1 MELLQEHT
9 HSAGHYKMKAR
20 TGAQKAEDLT
30 LNILFPGEAY
40 QNANEG
46 KAELG
51 TPSPP
56 L

>member
-56 L
+56 P